1 MKQRQPRKI
10 ATQPFGGT
18 SKQHFRL
25 TFLGGCPSVGEFWK
39 PVGESP
45 PFGPYPTP
53 APRPGGTGLRRCAI
67 QKHLDSSAPRMTP
80 PPRLNFKPPKPHGEA
95 LRISGSATLSR
106 TRPPP
111 RPPTNT

>member
-53 APRPGGTGLRRCAI
+53 APRPGGPGLRRRAI
-67 QKHLDSSAPRMTP
+67 PKHPGSSAQ
-80 PPRLNFKPPKPHGEA
+80 RLK
-95 LRISGSATLSR
+95 
-106 TRPPP
+106 P
-111 RPPTNT
+111 RPCLTCQTRNRHHQPLPFSPVSI

>member
-18 SKQHFRL
+18 SKQHSRL
-25 TFLGGCPSVGEFWK
+25 TFVGGCPSVGAFWK

-67 QKHLDSSAPRMTP
+67 QKHPDSSAQRMKL
-80 PPRLNFKPPKPHGEA
+80 RRCLNCKARKRHDEP
-95 LRISGSATLSR
+95 LRISHISIFCR
-106 TRPPP
+106 TRPPA
-111 RPPTNT
+111 RPVINK